1 MIVRLIFNASG
12 GKMRRNSSLKIAL
25 ASVFFALTVSACATN
40 RSVIT
45 VEAPTGEQP
54 KSSHFAKITEVRD
67 LRQFSVNP
75 RDPSQPSLGSEEE
88 IRDPKITG
96 RAVGRK
102 RNGYGMALGDVAVPE
117 STSVAGL
124 VRDAARKAL
133 QDRGYVVVEQNSP
146 QYAQA
151 LPLSLDV
158 QQFWTW
164 ISLGMFE
171 GTFTFD
177 ATVGMS
183 GNGLVAANPTVIKSQ
198 TVVTSM
204 AGTDAIWTRTVQ
216 TGLNELV
223 EKMKAQ
229 IKAPTGSPG
238 VSQLDG
244 TEPAAANLG
253 F

>member
-1 MIVRLIFNASG
+1 
-12 GKMRRNSSLKIAL
+12 MRCLSSLKLVLVSI
-25 ASVFFALTVSACATN
+25 FFAMTVSACATN

-45 VEAPTGEQP
+45 VAAPTGEQP
-54 KSSHFAKITEVRD
+54 QSNHFAKITEVRD

-75 RDPSQPSLGSEEE
+75 RDPSQPSLGSEDE
-88 IRDPKITG
+88 IRDTKITG

-102 RNGYGMALGDVAVPE
+102 RNGYGMALGDVAVQE
-117 STSVAGL
+117 TTSVAGL

-146 QYAQA
+146 QYTEA
-151 LPLSLDV
+151 LPLTLDV

-183 GNGLVAANPTVIKSQ
+183 GNGLLATNPTSVKSQ

-216 TGLNELV
+216 TGLNDLA
-223 EKMKAQ
+223 EKIKAQ
-229 IKAPTGSPG
+229 IKSPTGPAG

-244 TEPAAANLG
+244 TDPAAANLG

>member
-1 MIVRLIFNASG
+1 MHRL
-12 GKMRRNSSLKIAL
+12 SSLKLVIV
-25 ASVFFALTVSACATN
+25 SIFFALTVSACATS

-45 VEAPTGEQP
+45 VEAPAGEQP
-54 KSSHFAKITEVRD
+54 KSSHFAKITDVRD

-75 RDPSQPSLGSEEE
+75 GDPSQPSLGSEED
-88 IRDPKITG
+88 IRDPKIIG

-102 RNGYGMALGDVAVPE
+102 RNGYGMALGDVAVQE
-117 STSVAGL
+117 GTSVAGL

-146 QYAQA
+146 QYSGA
-151 LPLSLDV
+151 LPLTLDV

-171 GTFTFD
+171 GTFTLD
-177 ATVGMS
+177 ATVGMN

-198 TVVTSM
+198 TVVTLM

-216 TGLNELV
+216 TGLNDLV

-229 IKAPTGSPG
+229 IKAPPASPG
-238 VSQLDG
+238 VSQSDG
-244 TEPAAANLG
+244 TEPNTANLG